1 MCLADKIGNLAA
13 QVGGKMLHPNITEF
27 LKRGNL
33 LSDNHGDYFTSSLD
47 KPVVSAFHFMSY
59 IYS

>member
-13 QVGGKMLHPNITEF
+13 EVGGKMLHPNITEF

-33 LSDNHGDYFTSSLD
+33 LSDNHADYFTNPL
-47 KPVVSAFHFMSY
+47 AALFH
-59 IYS
+59 